1 MTDSPVIKGDKRFE
15 EMEKGGGGGGG
26 GGTLLRT
33 MLFSDI
39 DMDCFVLNGGIP
51 FCFTWI

>member
-1 MTDSPVIKGDKRFE
+1 MTDSPVIKGDGRFE
-15 EMEKGGGGGGG
+15 EMEKG